1 MQKMYLPSLLL
12 DASTVVSGASGSGG
26 SSSGGGMSPIM
37 MIVFYCIVIFAVFY
51 FFSIKPQ
58 RKKDKEQQDMRN
70 SIKVGDSVLLSTGF
84 YGKVVDVTAECY
96 IIEFGTN
103 KGIRIPVV
111 KQSVYAVKEPNLTN
125 KVEEEPV
132 PEKKSLFGGF
142 RKKEKATEE
151 KTTEETDNK

>member
-1 MQKMYLPSLLL
+1 MFSANFIL
-12 DASTVVSGASGSGG
+12 DASTVVNGASGGG
-26 SSSGGGMSPIM
+26 TSSSGGMNPIF
-37 MIVFYCIVIFAVFY
+37 IVVLYCVVIFGVFY
-51 FFSIKPQ
+51 FFSVKPQ
-58 RKKDKEQQDMRN
+58 RKKDKAQQEMRE
-70 SIKVGDSVLLSTGF
+70 SIKIGDSVLLSTGF

-132 PEKKSLFGGF
+132 PEKKSIFGGF
-142 RKKEKATEE
+142 KKKDSTDEE
-151 KTTEETDNK
+151 NE

>member
-1 MQKMYLPSLLL
+1 MFSSFIL
-12 DASTVVSGASGSGG
+12 DASTVVNGAASKSAGG
-26 SSSGGGMSPIM
+26 ATGGGMNPFVM
-37 MIVFYCIVIFAVFY
+37 VALYCVVIFAVFY
-51 FFSIKPQ
+51 IFSIKPQ
-58 RKKDKEQQDMRN
+58 KKKEKEQNDMRN

-111 KQSVYAVKEPNLTN
+111 KKAVYAVKEPNLTN

-132 PEKKSLFGGF
+132 PEKKPLFGGF
-142 RKKEKATEE
+142 KKKSSSSDEDINEK
-151 KTTEETDNK
+151 

>member
-1 MQKMYLPSLLL
+1 MQKMYLSSLLL
-12 DASTVVSGASGSGG
+12 DASTVVNGANASSGST
-26 SSSGGGMSPIM
+26 SGGGMNPIM
-37 MIVFYCIVIFAVFY
+37 MILFYCIVIFAVFY

-70 SIKVGDSVLLSTGF
+70 AIKVGDSVLLSTGF
-84 YGKVVDVTAECY
+84 YGKVVDITAECY

-125 KVEEEPV
+125 KVEEEPE
-132 PEKKSLFGGF
+132 PEKKSLLGGLF
-142 RKKEKATEE
+142 KKDKSSSETET
-151 KTTEETDNK
+151 K

>member
-1 MQKMYLPSLLL
+1 MYLPNVLL
-12 DASTVVSGASGSGG
+12 DAASTVVNGAGASGSST
-26 SSSGGGMSPIM
+26 SSSGGFLSGMNPIVM
-37 MIVFYCIVIFAVFY
+37 VVLYCVVILAIFYI
-51 FFSIKPQ
+51 FSIKPQ
-58 RKKDKEQQDMRN
+58 RKKDKALQEMRE

-125 KVEEEPV
+125 KPEEEPV
-132 PEKKSLFGGF
+132 PEKKPLFGGLK
-142 RKKEKATEE
+142 KKENEE
-151 KTTEETDNK
+151 ENK

>member
-1 MQKMYLPSLLL
+1 MYLSSLLL
-12 DASTVVSGASGSGG
+12 DASTVVNGASGSSGG
-26 SSSGGGMSPIM
+26 SSGGGMSPIM
-37 MIVFYCIVIFAVFY
+37 MIILYCIVIFAVFY
-51 FFSIKPQ
+51 IFSIKPQ
-58 RKKDKEQQDMRN
+58 KKKDKEQQDMRN
-70 SIKVGDSVLLSTGF
+70 AIKVGDSVLLSTGF

-132 PEKKSLFGGF
+132 PEKKSLFGGLF
-142 RKKEKATEE
+142 KKDKASDEA
-151 KTTEETDNK
+151 ETKE